1 MDEEIILE
9 AAEPDD
15 TAGQKPKVKKKTRS
29 KMAVDNKAETAQ
41 AEKPAS
47 AKKKRGKIAISAEEK
62 AEAEKLQAARLVEID
77 AIRPYERNPRDNR
90 KSIDKVAESIK
101 EFGFLQPIVCDKD
114 GVIIVGHTRY
124 AAAEKLGLSHVPV
137 IYAADLSP
145 EKVKAYRIADNKVGE
160 DSLWDEGLL
169 AIELEDLVIDD
180 FDMTDF
186 GFDDPGSEIKQHS
199 WEHTEKRCGLKKKL
213 AQTSTMDYTY
223 TSFHKED
230 KDGIPFEEI
239 KTPGYVQM
247 FADNLTDY
255 LTETLGEN
263 VKNGDWGI
271 VTTPRRRHKEGFHFA
286 TEVCRTAAEELGIQ
300 FTEDIVTAKNRDRIN
315 PQFTLINDP
324 PEKNII
330 IYDDIITTGITLRET
345 RKLLIE
351 AGHVVYS
358 VVAIKN

>member
-1 MDEEIILE
+1 MDEEK
-9 AAEPDD
+9 
-15 TAGQKPKVKKKTRS
+15 KPGRKSRKK
-29 KMAVDNKAETAQ
+29 
-41 AEKPAS
+41 
-47 AKKKRGKIAISAEEK
+47 KIAISAEEK

-101 EFGFLQPIVCDKD
+101 QFGFLQPIVCDKD

-137 IYAADLSP
+137 IYATDLSP

-169 AIELEDLVIDD
+169 AVEMEDLMVADIDL
-180 FDMTDF
+180 MEF
-186 GFDDPGSEIKQHS
+186 GFDDPEVELKQRS
-199 WEHTEKRCGLKKKL
+199 WEHTEKRCGLKKKI
-213 AQTSTMDYTY
+213 AQTSTMGYTY
-223 TSFHKED
+223 TSFHATE
-230 KDGIPFEEI
+230 KDGLTLNEI
-239 KTPGYVQM
+239 KQPEHVM
-247 FADNLTDY
+247 AFAHNLADY
-255 LTETLGEN
+255 IIETLGEN
-263 VKNGDWGI
+263 VKNGDWGL

-286 TEVCRTAAEELGIQ
+286 TEVCRAAAEELGIP
-300 FTEDIVTAKNRDRIN
+300 FIEDIATAKDRDRIQ
-315 PQFTLINDP
+315 PEFTMIKDP
-324 PEKNII
+324 KEKNII

-345 RKLLIE
+345 RKLLIA